1 MLGEAIRAERS
12 ELGLSLRDLATLANV
27 SYPAISRIENMQ
39 ERPRWDTL
47 EKLSAALG
55 KRLVVSFEELDMPR
69 LADLADRCDEPDW
82 TRLRGLVDHLR
93 LHGEL
98 IAAAI
103 AAAPRPC
110 SPLTDNLLAAVA
122 EKLADD
128 AGIQRPKWTTN
139 TQPLE
144 ERWEAPATPRRRAA
158 NVTQTPSQFR
168 ERNIVL
174 PASAIWRDRE
184 LIRA

>member
-1 MLGEAIRAERS
+1 MLGDAIRAERS
-12 ELGLSLRDLATLANV
+12 ELGLSLRDLATLADV

-47 EKLSAALG
+47 EKLSSALG
-55 KRLVVSFEELDMPR
+55 KRLVVSFEDLDKPR

-82 TRLRGLVDHLR
+82 TRLRSLVDHLR
-93 LHGEL
+93 LNGEL

-110 SPLTDNLLAAVA
+110 SPLIDNLLAAVA

-128 AGIQRPKWTTN
+128 AGIQRPKWTAQI
-139 TQPLE
+139 QPLE
-144 ERWEAPATPRRRAA
+144 DCWETPATPRRRAA
-158 NVTQTPSQFR
+158 NVAQTSSQFR
-168 ERNIVL
+168 ERNIIL
-174 PASAIWRDRE
+174 PASAIWRDHE
-184 LIRA
+184 LVRA

>member
-1 MLGEAIRAERS
+1 MLGYTIRAERKAQ
-12 ELGLSLRDLATLANV
+12 GLSLRDLATLADV
-27 SYPAISRIENMQ
+27 AYPAISRIENMQ
-39 ERPRWDTL
+39 ERPRWDKL

-55 KRLVVSFEELDMPR
+55 KQLVVSFEDLDMPR
-69 LADLADRCDEPDW
+69 LADLADRSDQPDW

-98 IAAAI
+98 IGAAI
-103 AAAPRPC
+103 AAAPRRC
-110 SPLTDNLLAAVA
+110 SPLIDNLLAAVA

-128 AGIQRPKWTTN
+128 AGIQRPKWTTKI
-139 TQPLE
+139 QPLE
-144 ERWEAPATPRRRAA
+144 DRWEAPATPRRRAD
-158 NVTQTPSQFR
+158 NVAQTPSQFG

-184 LIRA
+184 LLRT